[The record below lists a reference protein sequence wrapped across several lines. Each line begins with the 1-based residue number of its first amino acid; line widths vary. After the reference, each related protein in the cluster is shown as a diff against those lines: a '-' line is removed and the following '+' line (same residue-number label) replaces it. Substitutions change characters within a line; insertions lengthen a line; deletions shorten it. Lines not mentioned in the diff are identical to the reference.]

1 MKHTNG
7 PDAILWLESD
17 LNGFERGAI
26 DKRCLFSA
34 GRHSCWPLMWWKVSQ
49 SQSLKMFLRVLPH
62 KSALCCWEDFFPLT
76 LFRDVSAW
84 KRLNT
89 WLQKPAIIALNVIMT
104 VLAQKQTNK
113 KPLSPGFLSLGGQS
127 WGVSSICIHRG
138 IESLQ
143 GTHLYSQRCLSL
155 YNPCKNNHM
164 LHRVSPVKQSSLTSP
179 HSNTHA
185 HEFCRKN
192 VFLHKNRRLTQPCRP
207 GHLQTK
213 CTHIHKFT
221 Q

>member
-1 MKHTNG
+1 MKCTNG
-7 PDAILWLESD
+7 PDARLWLESD

-49 SQSLKMFLRVLPH
+49 SQSLKMFLE
-62 KSALCCWEDFFPLT
+62 SYCTSQLCAVGRTFFHSLSSEM
-76 LFRDVSAW
+76 LVHENAY
-84 KRLNT
+84 T

-164 LHRVSPVKQSSLTSP
+164 LHRVSPVKQSSLTSQ

-185 HEFCRKN
+185 HEFCR
-192 VFLHKNRRLTQPCRP
+192 
-207 GHLQTK
+207 
-213 CTHIHKFT
+213 
-221 Q
+221 